1 VSHTR
6 PQRKGGFGTR
16 AIHSATSAPA
26 VNQAPDSVPIYQAVT
41 FSAADSEEL
50 GDILGDRKPGYA
62 YSRIDNPTAV
72 AMADSLA
79 ELHGAESGFA
89 FATGMAAAHAM
100 FMATL
105 RAGDHVVASSA
116 LYGSVQHL
124 LEDRFGKLGVE
135 TSIVDI
141 ADHAAVEA
149 AFRPNTRV
157 LHVETIANPTIAVAD
172 LPALSEIA
180 HRHGAI
186 LTVDNTFA
194 SPYLCRPLELGADL
208 VFESCTKWIGGHSDV
223 LGGVVVGD
231 SERLKQVRAVQIDTG
246 ATLAP
251 LSAFLILRGIA
262 TLHVRMERHTESAL
276 ALARFLESNDAV
288 KRVFYP
294 GLASHPQASVAQRVL
309 RSGGGMLAFDLGD
322 RAVAAAFLDSLT
334 IPPRTASL
342 GSVMTMAVH
351 PPSTT
356 HRQISAEDL
365 AAAGIHEGLVRVS
378 VGLEDVDDLIDDF
391 EHGLEAART
400 VVQATIGPA

>member
-1 VSHTR
+1 
-6 PQRKGGFGTR
+6 
-16 AIHSATSAPA
+16 
-26 VNQAPDSVPIYQAVT
+26 
-41 FSAADSEEL
+41 
-50 GDILGDRKPGYA
+50 
-62 YSRIDNPTAV
+62 
-72 AMADSLA
+72 
-79 ELHGAESGFA
+79 
-89 FATGMAAAHAM
+89 M
-100 FMATL
+100 FMALL
-105 RAGDHVVASSA
+105 RAGDHVIASSA

-135 TSIVDI
+135 ITLVDV

-157 LHVETIANPTIAVAD
+157 VHVETIANPTIVVAD
-172 LPALSEIA
+172 LGALADIA
-180 HRHGAI
+180 HRHGAV

-194 SPYLCRPLELGADL
+194 SPYLCRPLEQGADL

-231 SERLKQVRAVQIDTG
+231 AERIRQVRAVQIDTG
-246 ATLAP
+246 ASIAP

-276 ALARFLESNDAV
+276 ALARNLESNDAV

-294 GLASHPQASVAQRVL
+294 GLASHPQAAVAQRVL

-322 RAVAAAFLDSLT
+322 RAAAAAFLDALT

-356 HRQISAEDL
+356 HRQIDVAML

-391 EHGLEAART
+391 EHGLAAART
-400 VVQATIGPA
+400 VVGAQSA